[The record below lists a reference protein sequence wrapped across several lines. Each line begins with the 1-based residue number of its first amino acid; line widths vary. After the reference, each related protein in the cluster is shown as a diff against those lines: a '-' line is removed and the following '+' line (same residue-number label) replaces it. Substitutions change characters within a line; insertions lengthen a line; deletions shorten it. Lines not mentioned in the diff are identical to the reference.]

1 MIEANIS
8 KCERHSKW
16 LGVFLLLLTLWNRK
30 SHWCWLWP
38 ANSQRSVMTSTPG
51 ALASPSSAD
60 GGNSKP
66 AKLLLVFVWYNSQK
80 KKTKNT
86 CSSCPRFHLW
96 QVHLLRSLKC
106 IEAST
111 PEKEGNV
118 ATPLH
123 QICTFQLQLDSV
135 SIIPA
140 PLPRNVRNV
149 NLSDQIAAARSV
161 HKVKASVEFCQR
173 CLMKCSFD
181 THFRRPSLPCGQ
193 CPSASPATLLP
204 QTRPHKAPLS
214 QDDSKLHQDCTKMPQ
229 TVWIEVIL
237 EHWPCFDCVYSVHL
251 SLFLCSAVT
260 TRFAYSSKM

>member
-38 ANSQRSVMTSTPG
+38 PNSQRSVMTSTPG

-66 AKLLLVFVWYNSQK
+66 AKLLLLFAWYNSPK
-80 KKTKNT
+80 KKNKE
-86 CSSCPRFHLW
+86 
-96 QVHLLRSLKC
+96 HLLIMPAVPLMAGHSNALKQAPQRKR
-106 IEAST
+106 ET
-111 PEKEGNV
+111 WQP
-118 ATPLH
+118 PLH

-161 HKVKASVEFCQR
+161 HKAKASVEFCQR

-204 QTRPHKAPLS
+204 QRGPIEHLS
-214 QDDSKLHQDCTKMPQ
+214 AKTTPNCTK
-229 TVWIEVIL
+229 TVQKCPRRCE
-237 EHWPCFDCVYSVHL
+237 
-251 SLFLCSAVT
+251 
-260 TRFAYSSKM
+260 

>member
-1 MIEANIS
+1 MEVTPNLPS
-8 KCERHSKW
+8 CCCCC
-16 LGVFLLLLTLWNRK
+16 LLDTIR
-30 SHWCWLWP
+30 
-38 ANSQRSVMTSTPG
+38 
-51 ALASPSSAD
+51 
-60 GGNSKP
+60 
-66 AKLLLVFVWYNSQK
+66 QK
-80 KKTKNT
+80 KKNT
-86 CSSCPRFHLW
+86 CSSSPRFHLW

-111 PEKEGNV
+111 PQKDGNV

-161 HKVKASVEFCQR
+161 HAVLLTYKYIRLRRRIQR

-204 QTRPHKAPLS
+204 QRGP
-214 QDDSKLHQDCTKMPQ
+214 TK
-229 TVWIEVIL
+229 
-237 EHWPCFDCVYSVHL
+237 HL
-251 SLFLCSAVT
+251 SAKT
-260 TRFAYSSKM
+260 TPNFTKTAQKCPRRYE